1 MKVVQEFNGKLID
14 NLCMKNGW
22 GKTFNEKDYVKF
34 INSVDSL
41 TYSNENLMAITYS
54 IYFHTNDVPKNFKTT
69 VANELIKNGV
79 VREVL
84 EV

>member
-1 MKVVQEFNGKLID
+1 
-14 NLCMKNGW
+14 MKNGW

-34 INSVDSL
+34 INSVDGL